1 MSNKPNPFDDEL
13 NQQFDQALK
22 KLDDEE
28 NSLNQNAQK
37 RTHRSKE
44 EEIWRQEH
52 PENGTVE
59 VNTIHFTDYDQSTDE
74 NPPVNRP
81 EKGTSAKP
89 KKKKSKKKKRTILIV
104 VICVV
109 VILLAGTLFV
119 LHKLNMIGSDGNGFG
134 NGWIKDNDIDA
145 SDIDSIM
152 DADSLNAW
160 LKAWATNGGDK
171 MHSKYVKN
179 VLLVGVDSKSKLS
192 DSMILMSVNE
202 RTRQIHLVSFY
213 RDSYTYMKKNA
224 MSPGHFAKL
233 NAAYGAGGAKCLV
246 NTIENDYKIDIDD
259 YALVD
264 YATFPKIID
273 SLGGIT
279 VNVTEKEA
287 NYLNRTWHKWSL
299 TGKKIQFHSGK
310 MHMDGEHALMFCR
323 IRKLDSDVGRT
334 ARQRRVIVALM
345 NRFKHASLGQ
355 INRTLN
361 VLLPNIKTD
370 MSKSRIM
377 KYVTQSMTEGWS
389 SYKVSQLTMPTPKS
403 CVEGNAGGQWIWIVD
418 YELAANQL
426 QKTLYGQ
433 SNIRL
438 NPNRVSPLSFG
449 RNGANVN
456 GSANRLPQGVTSY
469 GNESYIYYETTTS
482 SWQSSGGSYTRSYGG
497 GQQSYETTAGAVE
510 SGGSAEEGANR
521 AMDTYGGN

>member
-1 MSNKPNPFDDEL
+1 MSSKPNPFDDEL
-13 NQQFDQALK
+13 NEQFDQALK
-22 KLDDEE
+22 KLDDEK
-28 NSLNQNAQK
+28 NTIDQNAKK
-37 RTHRSKE
+37 RSRHATE
-44 EEIWRQEH
+44 EEVWKQEH
-52 PENGTVE
+52 PENSTVE
-59 VNTIHFTDYDQSTDE
+59 MNTIHFSDYDDRKDSD
-74 NPPVNRP
+74 PKVNRRNDGA
-81 EKGTSAKP
+81 KAKP
-89 KKKKSKKKKRTILIV
+89 KKKKKKKKTVIIIV
-104 VICVV
+104 IIVL

-119 LHKLNMIGSDGNGFG
+119 LNKLNMIGKDGNGFG
-134 NGWIKDNDIDA
+134 SSWIKDNDIDA

-179 VLLVGVDSKSKLS
+179 ILLIGVDSKSKLS

-202 RTRQIHLVSFY
+202 RTHQIHLVSFY

-233 NAAYGAGGAKCLV
+233 NAAYGTGGAKCLV
-246 NTIENDYKIDIDD
+246 TTLENDYKIDIDD

-264 YATFPKIID
+264 YSTFPKIID

-279 VNVTEKEA
+279 VNVTQKEA
-287 NYLNRTWHKWSL
+287 DYLNRTWHKWSM
-299 TGKKIQFHSGK
+299 TGKKIQFHAGK

-345 NRFKHASLGQ
+345 NRFKNASLGQ
-355 INRTLN
+355 INHAMN

-370 MSKSRIM
+370 MSKSTMMR
-377 KYVTQSMTEGWS
+377 YVTESMREDWS
-389 SYKVSQLTMPTPKS
+389 SYKLSQLTMPTPKS
-403 CVEGNAGGQWIWIVD
+403 CIEGNAGGQWIWIVD
-418 YELAANQL
+418 YELAAREL

-433 SNIRL
+433 TNIRL
-438 NPNRVSPLSFG
+438 EPNRVSPLSFG
-449 RNGANVN
+449 RKAGGVN

-469 GNESYIYYETTTS
+469 GNESYIYYGATNRAGS
-482 SWQSSGGSYTRSYGG
+482 GRYSGGSYTRASYGG
-497 GQQSYETTAGAVE
+497 QQYEATTAAAVE
-510 SGGSAEEGANR
+510 SGGGAEEGANR
-521 AMDTYGGN
+521 AMDTYNGN

>member
-22 KLDDEE
+22 KLDDEK
-28 NSLNQNAQK
+28 NSIDQNAKK
-37 RTHRSKE
+37 RSHHSTE
-44 EEIWRQEH
+44 EEVWKQQH
-52 PENGTVE
+52 PDNETVE
-59 VNTIHFTDYDQSTDE
+59 VNTIRFSDYEDHPDPGT
-74 NPPVNRP
+74 PPNRQR
-81 EKGTSAKP
+81 AKP
-89 KKKKSKKKKRTILIV
+89 KKKKSRKKRNILII
-104 VICVV
+104 VIVIV
-109 VILLAGTLFV
+109 VILLGATLFV
-119 LHKLNMIGSDGNGFG
+119 LNKLNMIGSDGNGFG
-134 NGWIKDNDIDA
+134 SSWIKDNDIDA

-179 VLLVGVDSKSKLS
+179 VLLIGVDSKSKLS

-246 NTIENDYKIDIDD
+246 NTLENDYKIDIDD
-259 YALVD
+259 YALVN
-264 YATFPKIID
+264 YSTFPKIID

-279 VNVTEKEA
+279 VNVTQKEA

-345 NRFKHASLGQ
+345 NRFKNASLGQ

-370 MSKSRIM
+370 MSKSAIM
-377 KYVTQSMTEGWS
+377 KYVTESMTNGWT

-433 SNIRL
+433 SNIKL
-438 NPNRVSPLSFG
+438 APNRVSPLSFG
-449 RNGANVN
+449 RKAGGVN

-469 GNESYIYYETTTS
+469 GNESYIYYETTNSS
-482 SWQSSGGSYTRSYGG
+482 SWQSSGGYTRSSYG
-497 GQQSYETTAGAVE
+497 GQQYEPQTTAGAVE
-510 SGGSAEEGANR
+510 SGGGAEEGANR